1 MNNFREHLQPS
12 LSDINI
18 TTSSCERVGIVG
30 RTGAGKSSILSGN
43 NFHFVKNIRPKI
55 KTVHFSALVRV
66 APLSKGRITI
76 DTVDIAT
83 LPLNVLR
90 SRIALVPQEPFI
102 FAGTVRENIDPNG
115 LHLDSSIWNVINQ
128 CLATPLVQNLGG
140 LNGELTSGGSNLSLG
155 QKQLLC
161 LARALL
167 KNAKV
172 YSD

>member
-1 MNNFREHLQPS
+1 ME
-12 LSDINI
+12 
-18 TTSSCERVGIVG
+18 TSSCERVGIVG

-43 NFHFVKNIRPKI
+43 DFSIQKNSILQLETIKRKHFP
-55 KTVHFSALVRV
+55 ALVRV
-66 APLSKGRITI
+66 APLSQGRITI
-76 DTVDIAT
+76 DCVDIAT

-102 FAGTVRENIDPNG
+102 FAGTVRENLDPNA

-128 CLATPLVQNLGG
+128 CLATPLVQQLGG
-140 LNGELTSGGSNLSLG
+140 LNGELTSGGSNLSNG

-167 KNAKV
+167 KNSKV
-172 YSD
+172 KFKHLLNIKLR

>member
-1 MNNFREHLQPS
+1 MHR
-12 LSDINI
+12 
-18 TTSSCERVGIVG
+18 
-30 RTGAGKSSILSGN
+30 
-43 NFHFVKNIRPKI
+43 
-55 KTVHFSALVRV
+55 SALVRV
-66 APLSKGRITI
+66 APLSQGRITI

-83 LPLNVLR
+83 LPLDVLR

-102 FAGTVRENIDPNG
+102 FAGTIRENIDPKG

-140 LNGELTSGGSNLSLG
+140 LNGELTSGGSNLSVG

-167 KNAKV
+167 KNSKV
-172 YSD
+172 GRIGVEVVIIATSIYLPDRMHRRRNSEFGQRI